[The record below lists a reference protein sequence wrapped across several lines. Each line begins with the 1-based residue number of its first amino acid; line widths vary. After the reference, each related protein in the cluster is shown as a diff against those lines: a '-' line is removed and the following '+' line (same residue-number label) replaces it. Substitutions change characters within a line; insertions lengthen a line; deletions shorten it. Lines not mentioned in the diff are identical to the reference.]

1 METNRSIFLAL
12 SKIAKIATSKVSM
25 YSIDDPYS
33 HPPFLRF
40 RFENIDKED
49 EKYNF
54 LRDVFVNFKGNL
66 EWNLMTKSESSNF
79 IIIPDIFSDDLEKDF
94 YNQEYYREKF
104 TLLEYHQLI
113 DNAIE
118 DIPNL
123 AKYITL
129 EYNKKVDYL
138 CFNEII

>member
-25 YSIDDPYS
+25 YAIDDPYS

-54 LRDVFVNFKGNL
+54 LRNALAKFKGNL
-66 EWNLMTKSESSNF
+66 DWNLMTKSESSNF
-79 IIIPDIFSDDLEKDF
+79 IIIPVIFSDDLEKDF
-94 YNQEYYREKF
+94 YNKEYYREKF
-104 TLLEYHQLI
+104 TQLKYQQLI
-113 DNAIE
+113 NNAIE

-123 AKYITL
+123 ANYISE
-129 EYNKKVDYL
+129 EYNKI
-138 CFNEII
+138 FN